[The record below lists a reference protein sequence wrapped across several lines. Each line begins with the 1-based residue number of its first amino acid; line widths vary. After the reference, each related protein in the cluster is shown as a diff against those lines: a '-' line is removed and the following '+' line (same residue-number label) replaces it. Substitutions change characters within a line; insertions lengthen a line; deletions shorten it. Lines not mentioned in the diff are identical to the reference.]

1 MNNMNLTRPLSFEI
15 SPQRITNI
23 PEIGSSYK
31 RYVGKSQSLPI
42 SLSPNHSQTFMSQH
56 SSPCSSEVI
65 LTRGELC
72 PCDDYEKYEKVCTE
86 PDCKHQEQ
94 SCWNLSRV
102 KIFPSYFNL
111 EKSHE
116 YITDISAAAISEN
129 ISDCLKRECLE
140 VVYDHDEVRRWLF
153 IIEDR
158 RQTIRLISLFE
169 IILLTLSQFSNWLIQ
184 ATAYCETSKDT
195 TRPDYCKFQVRIFKA
210 PSQSNVETSPTII
223 VEVQRRTGCC
233 IKFCSVAR
241 KILAA
246 SKGCPVCKDEIPN
259 YTIPDYLIK
268 LIDQETSPMMTVA
281 WWKRPGGK
289 VNNGQPKSF
298 ENVESILV
306 FISCVY
312 IAK

>member
-1 MNNMNLTRPLSFEI
+1 MNLTRPLSFEI

-140 VVYDHDEVRRWLF
+140 VVYDHDE
-153 IIEDR
+153 
-158 RQTIRLISLFE
+158 
-169 IILLTLSQFSNWLIQ
+169 

-281 WWKRPGGK
+281 W
-289 VNNGQPKSF
+289 
-298 ENVESILV
+298 
-306 FISCVY
+306 
-312 IAK
+312 